1 MIAHVSIGVRDIDR
15 SKRFYDA
22 VLEPLGY
29 KCLRAARSLLGYG
42 YGRDSI
48 AFWVVHRVSKA
59 PSRTTTATAT
69 AGARPPTA
77 EGVRATRMG
86 SSAVVP
92 RVSAADASHI
102 GAISLSS
109 VGLVICRIRASLF
122 PESIPAAK
130 TSSRRASKP
139 RVITRSVSEAVRYP
153 IPRYNFFS
161 LAPDAGSNPSDH
173 SQHLEV
179 LAKGG
184 PVHVKGLCQSPT
196 GAFPEASRVR
206 IGRREGSASATRILT
221 EI

>member
-1 MIAHVSIGVRDIDR
+1 MVATASR
-15 SKRFYDA
+15 SGLSTGSARR
-22 VLEPLGY
+22 PLGQPQPLPPQEQGLPLP
-29 KCLRAARSLLGYG
+29 KG
-42 YGRDSI
+42 
-48 AFWVVHRVSKA
+48 F
-59 PSRTTTATAT
+59 
-69 AGARPPTA
+69 ARPEWDPPPSSLASAPPT
-77 EGVRATRMG
+77 
-86 SSAVVP
+86 P
-92 RVSAADASHI
+92 HI